1 MGARA
6 NLAHMLLQACL
17 KLIGNCHA
25 ECKIYQ
31 HHKAIIIKTCV
42 PNSRPKLSPSSSKQA
57 KNERERPKLLQLGP
71 EAVLSVNLFFLRNL
85 SMTGRS
91 TCKTQWKRSV
101 GGLRKNTKTNWIR
114 GPTGTLL
121 DLFEKQWFATFP
133 PCWNRSG
140 IGSGALQDKWVL
152 KPVWLNCCLRFG
164 WNWLEIRTLLPN
176 ASKSSDHNKHI
187 CYDSYPK
194 ALQNLFLPVPNKLEI
209 KRTS

>member
-85 SMTGRS
+85 SMTERS
-91 TCKTQWKRSV
+91 TCKAQWKRSV
-101 GGLRKNTKTNWIR
+101 GGLRKNTKTNKSEA
-114 GPTGTLL
+114 LL
-121 DLFEKQWFATFP
+121 E
-133 PCWNRSG
+133 PCWICSKNDDLPHVHPAGTALELALVHYKTNGCSG
-140 IGSGALQDKWVL
+140 
-152 KPVWLNCCLRFG
+152 PFG
-164 WNWLEIRTLLPN
+164 LIV
-176 ASKSSDHNKHI
+176 A
-187 CYDSYPK
+187 
-194 ALQNLFLPVPNKLEI
+194 
-209 KRTS
+209 